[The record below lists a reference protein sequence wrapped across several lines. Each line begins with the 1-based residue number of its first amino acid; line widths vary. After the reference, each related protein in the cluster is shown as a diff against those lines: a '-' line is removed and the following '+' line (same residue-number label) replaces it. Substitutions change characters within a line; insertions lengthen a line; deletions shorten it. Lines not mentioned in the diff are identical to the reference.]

1 MLFNSAAYILV
12 FLPAAAAGY
21 FTLNH
26 FNQYRFAAIFLGVAS
41 LAFYS
46 IGGLTSLP
54 VLLLSI
60 MVNYGIGT
68 GLSISAPTMAGPR
81 KALLVVGIIFNLCLL
96 AYFKY
101 TNFFLENVD
110 MALGTNWKIDGLA
123 LPLALSFVTFQKI
136 AYLVDSYRYLTK
148 GYGIVNYGLFVTFFP
163 QLIAGPIVHHADLV
177 PQFKE
182 KSRRRFRVDNFAF
195 GLMIFSAGL
204 FKKVVIADTFA
215 QWATPGFDQSA
226 SLTFV
231 QAWITSLSYT
241 FQLYFDFSGYVDMA
255 IGSALIF
262 NINLPINFNSP
273 YRSLS
278 IQDFWRR
285 WHITLSRFLR
295 DYLYIPLGGNRSG
308 ECRTY
313 ANLFVAFLLGGL
325 WHGASWM
332 FVVWG
337 TLHGAALVIHRLWSR
352 SGLSLPMPVAW
363 FITFV
368 FVIITWVFFRA
379 TDMDSA
385 LKVLTGM
392 SNIRD
397 GSMQALYHQ
406 IRDQPFVLRDYLNM
420 DSSLFAITWLSVAT
434 AIVMLFPTSIR
445 LFKGNQRKPVY
456 AFYAGALFA
465 AAIMPLMSLQ
475 AAPSQFLYFN
485 F

>member
-1 MLFNSAAYILV
+1 MLFNSATYIFI
-12 FLPAAAAGY
+12 FLPVAAAGY

-26 FNQYRFAAIFLGVAS
+26 FGRFRLAAIFLSLAS
-41 LAFYS
+41 LVFYG
-46 IGGLTSLP
+46 IGGFRFLP
-54 VLLLSI
+54 ILLLSI
-60 MVNYGIGT
+60 LVNYGIGT
-68 GLSISAPTMAGPR
+68 GLSISPKHMAGPR

-101 TNFFLENVD
+101 ANFLLENVD
-110 MALGTNWKIDGLA
+110 MALGTDWKIDDLA

-163 QLIAGPIVHHADLV
+163 QLIAGPIVHHGEIV

-182 KSRRRFRVDNFAF
+182 KARRRFRIDNACL

-215 QWATPGFDQSA
+215 QWATPGFDQA
-226 SLTFV
+226 TSLTFV
-231 QAWITSLSYT
+231 QAWITSLSFT

-262 NINLPINFNSP
+262 NINLPINFHSP

-295 DYLYIPLGGNRSG
+295 DYLYIPLGGNRAG
-308 ECRTY
+308 EFRTY
-313 ANLFVAFLLGGL
+313 ANLFTTFLLGGL

-332 FVVWG
+332 FVIWG
-337 TLHGAALVIHRLWSR
+337 ALHGAALIIHRLWSLL
-352 SGLSLPMPVAW
+352 GLRLPAVAAW
-363 FITFV
+363 PITFV
-368 FVIITWVFFRA
+368 FVVIAWVFFRA
-379 TDMDSA
+379 KDMASA
-385 LKVLTGM
+385 STVLLGM
-392 SNIRD
+392 TKFRD
-397 GSMQALYHQ
+397 GSAQ
-406 IRDQPFVLRDYLNM
+406 
-420 DSSLFAITWLSVAT
+420 SLWETPITVRGFLDMASQQYAVAWLSAAFAIV
-434 AIVMLFPTSIR
+434 IFFPTTIK
-445 LFKGNQRKPVY
+445 LFYRGRANPIL
-456 AFYAGALFA
+456 ACYAGGLFA
-465 AAIMPLMSLQ
+465 ASLIFLTSLK
-475 AAPSQFLYFN
+475 ASPSEFLYFN

>member
-1 MLFNSAAYILV
+1 MLFNSATYIFV
-12 FLPAAAAGY
+12 FLPVAVVGY

-26 FNQYRFAAIFLGVAS
+26 FGRFRLAAIFLSLAS
-41 LAFYS
+41 LVFYA
-46 IGGLTSLP
+46 IGGFQFLP
-54 VLLLSI
+54 ILLLSI
-60 MVNYGIGT
+60 LVNYGIGT
-68 GLSISAPTMAGPR
+68 GLSISPKHMGGPR
-81 KALLVVGIIFNLCLL
+81 KALLVVGIIFNLSLL

-101 TNFFLENVD
+101 ANFFLENVD
-110 MALGTNWKIDGLA
+110 LALGTNWKIDDLA

-163 QLIAGPIVHHADLV
+163 QLIAGPIVHHGDIV

-182 KSRRRFRVDNFAF
+182 KARRRFRIDNASL

-204 FKKVVIADTFA
+204 FKKVVLADTFA
-215 QWATPGFDQSA
+215 QWATPGFDQSV

-273 YRSLS
+273 YRALS

-308 ECRTY
+308 GFRTY
-313 ANLFVAFLLGGL
+313 ANLFITFLLGGL

-332 FVVWG
+332 FVIWG
-337 TLHGAALVIHRLWSR
+337 ALHGAALIVHRLWSQQR
-352 SGLSLPMPVAW
+352 LRLPAVVAW
-363 FITFV
+363 PITFAFIV
-368 FVIITWVFFRA
+368 ITWVFFRA
-379 TDMDSA
+379 KDMSA
-385 LKVLTGM
+385 ASKILSGM
-392 SNIRD
+392 TSFGD
-397 GSMQALYHQ
+397 GSVSEILEARVKLRGFLDMGSPHYALAW
-406 IRDQPFVLRDYLNM
+406 ISVA
-420 DSSLFAITWLSVAT
+420 FAIVW
-434 AIVMLFPTSIR
+434 LFPTTIK
-445 LFKGNQRKPVY
+445 LFSRNRNNPIF
-456 AFYAGALFA
+456 AFYAGGIFA
-465 AAIMPLMSLQ
+465 ASVFFLTSLK
-475 AAPSQFLYFN
+475 ASPSEFLYFN